1 MGRTGI
7 TVAIMV
13 GLIILQFVLVHLQLK
28 SIRATIQELSEY
40 GKVISGAHKTIMGRG
55 SIVAMA
61 VKKGHVKRAKII
73 MGSGAFG
80 RFKDFGEIEGKT
92 LEQIRM
98 EHINPNITKKGKEK
112 FKAIALENALNMYY
126 EK

>member
-1 MGRTGI
+1 
-7 TVAIMV
+7 
-13 GLIILQFVLVHLQLK
+13 
-28 SIRATIQELSEY
+28 
-40 GKVISGAHKTIMGRG
+40 
-55 SIVAMA
+55 
-61 VKKGHVKRAKII
+61 

>member
-13 GLIILQFVLVHLQLK
+13 GLIILQFVLVHLQLE
-28 SIRATIQELSEY
+28 SIRATMNELSEY

>member
-28 SIRATIQELSEY
+28 SIRATMNELSEY

-55 SIVAMA
+55 SIVATA

>member
-28 SIRATIQELSEY
+28 SIRATMNELSEY

-98 EHINPNITKKGKEK
+98 EHINPNITKKGKET

>member
-28 SIRATIQELSEY
+28 SIRATMNELSEY

-80 RFKDFGEIEGKT
+80 RFKNFGEIEGKT

>member
-28 SIRATIQELSEY
+28 SIRATMNELSEY

-73 MGSGAFG
+73 MGSGALG

-112 FKAIALENALNMYY
+112 FKAIALQNALNMYY